1 MFEVSKHERLFPC
14 CPFSAYSSLKLCFR
28 FEFRVEGEVVMAIGN
43 VEVCFRI
50 RAIAKFSYLVA
61 KLRIH
66 GLFPKVLSWPL

>member
-1 MFEVSKHERLFPC
+1 MSVYFLVALSRLIHPSNIVFVL
-14 CPFSAYSSLKLCFR
+14 S
-28 FEFRVEGEVVMAIGN
+28 FRVVGEVVMAIGN